1 MRRLARG
8 VIASAMGFGGLLTA
22 CGDGGEGESTDT
34 SSGSVETYCARLDD
48 YLLAMGEGMQADTDD
63 PQRWDAW
70 AAEAEET
77 AAVAP
82 GELREHW
89 DFIVDYSARM
99 SEAGG
104 ALDAMEPGD
113 VESNGNAGNAIV
125 QDAQERC
132 E

>member
-1 MRRLARG
+1 MKRLASG
-8 VIASAMGFGGLLTA
+8 VITSAIGFGGLLTA
-22 CGDGGEGESTDT
+22 CGDDESTDT
-34 SSGSVETYCARLDD
+34 NSDSVEAYCARLDD
-48 YLLAMGEGMQADTDD
+48 YLVAMGEGMRADADD
-63 PQRWDAW
+63 PRRWDAW

-82 GELREHW
+82 SELREHW
-89 DFIVDYSARM
+89 DFIVDYSARL

-113 VESNGNAGNAIV
+113 VENNGNAGNAIV

>member
-1 MRRLARG
+1 
-8 VIASAMGFGGLLTA
+8 MGFGGLLAA
-22 CGDGGEGESTDT
+22 CGDGGGEEPTGT
-34 SSGSVETYCARLDD
+34 SAGSVEAYCARLDD
-48 YLLAMGEGMQADTDD
+48 YLLAIGEGMRAGADD

-70 AAEAEET
+70 ATEAEEA

-82 GELREHW
+82 DELREHW

-113 VESNGNAGNAIV
+113 VEKNGDAGNAIV